1 MRVIHIYGAS
11 GAGTTTLGK
20 AISLKYGY
28 THMDTDD
35 YFWQPTDPPFIA
47 KRELSERIALMK
59 KDMEENENVVIS
71 GSLCGWG
78 DVFLP
83 SFYLAI
89 RIVTPMEIRINRL
102 KAREYR
108 NFGDRIREHGDM
120 YDDHISFIKWA
131 KEYDDGD
138 ESMRSKAMHDKWS
151 RLIGCELI
159 ILDGAK
165 PVEDNLELLKQYL
178 EPSFSVE

>member
-11 GAGTTTLGK
+11 GAGTTTLGN

-35 YFWQPTDPPFIA
+35 YFWQPTDPPFIS
-47 KRELSERIALMK
+47 KREQSERIALMK
-59 KDMEENENVVIS
+59 KDMEANEKVVIS

-78 DVFLP
+78 DVFIP
-83 SFYLAI
+83 SFDLAI

-102 KAREYR
+102 EAREYGR
-108 NFGDRIREHGDM
+108 FGNRIRENGDM
-120 YDDHISFIKWA
+120 HEDHLSFIKWA

-138 ESMRSKAMHDKWS
+138 ETMRSKEMHDKWS
-151 RLIGCELI
+151 ELLQCEQVT
-159 ILDGAK
+159 LDGAN
-165 PVEDNLELLKQYL
+165 PLEDNMELLKDYFDSL
-178 EPSFSVE
+178 KY